1 MYLPL
6 FPFTRAMSQRPCLH
20 EVLTTATIMSKF
32 CEEYVISLSRYCGKT
47 LRQMNMGFFKA
58 RYVRDYVAAAKLKA
72 AVIWAAE
79 IAAVL
84 ILGIVLAVG
93 YGKITVMQ
101 EGSMDPTLNAGDVL
115 LVDRMAYR
123 FSTPKRG
130 DIIVYKTGDDKKA
143 STHIKRIIGL
153 PGETLQIKDGQILID
168 GETYQEN
175 GECPGIENAGVAET
189 RVTLGNGEYFVLGDN
204 RNNSEDSRYADMGN
218 VKKRNII
225 GKVWFIA
232 SPWSRFGFV

>member
-1 MYLPL
+1 
-6 FPFTRAMSQRPCLH
+6 
-20 EVLTTATIMSKF
+20 
-32 CEEYVISLSRYCGKT
+32 
-47 LRQMNMGFFKA
+47 MNMGFFKA

-130 DIIVYKTGDDKKA
+130 DIIVYKTSDDKKA

-153 PGETLQIKDGQILID
+153 PGETIQIKDGQILID

-175 GECPGIENAGVAET
+175 GEFPGIENAGVAET
-189 RVTLGNGEYFVLGDN
+189 KVALDSGEYFVLGDN

-218 VKKRNII
+218 IKKRNII